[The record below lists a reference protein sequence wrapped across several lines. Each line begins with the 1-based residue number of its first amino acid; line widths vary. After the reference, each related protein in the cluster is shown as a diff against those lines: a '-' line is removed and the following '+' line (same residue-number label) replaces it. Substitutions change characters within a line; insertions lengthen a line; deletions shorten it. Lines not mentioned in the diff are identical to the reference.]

1 MGYRFGVGR
10 EAPVFST
17 TAHDGSEFSLKQYRG
32 NWMPVLVFMPAT
44 SPDVV
49 AQLTA
54 LSAAAGQIWGMRGQL
69 VGILDAS
76 ADGVSRLAGQAG
88 EVTFPLIADPLGALA
103 QKFGAWNPVKNKLE
117 PLSYIVD
124 KSGKI
129 VWAKEGTTALD
140 PATLLAGFFQ
150 TAR

>member
-17 TAHDGSEFSLKQYRG
+17 TAHDGKEFSLKQYRG
-32 NWMPVLVFMPAT
+32 DWMPVLVFVSAT

-49 AQLTA
+49 AQLTS
-54 LSAAAGQIWGMRGQL
+54 LSAAAVQIWGMRGQL
-69 VGILDAS
+69 VGILDAG
-76 ADGVSRLAGQAG
+76 ADEVSRLAGQVG
-88 EVTFPLIADPLGALA
+88 EVAFPLIADPLGALA

-129 VWAKEGTTALD
+129 VWSQEGATALD
-140 PATLLAGFFQ
+140 PATLLAGFFR